1 MQTKSKYEI
10 LWQALF
16 LIFVFI
22 VIYPLIFA
30 LSNSLKTDIEAFR
43 TITSLIPDVFRFE
56 NYSKLFSAL
65 PLFRIIS
72 NTFLI
77 SAVVTIVRLSLA
89 FLAAYALVY
98 YDFKGKK
105 LYLALVYLTLFM
117 PFTVMM
123 IPNYLTLAKLGLV
136 DNIWGAMIPQFFSAT
151 GIFMLCQN
159 MRSIPRS
166 LIEVAQLDRISDY
179 NIMKDII
186 LPLVKPQMIATG
198 VWFFTGTWNEY
209 IWPRLI
215 LKETENYT
223 LSLALQ
229 MFTSG
234 EGGQGFTSVMAM
246 SVVTMILPMA
256 LYLIFQKYI
265 IETFTSAG
273 IK

>member
-1 MQTKSKYEI
+1 MQTKSRYEI
-10 LWQALF
+10 IWQILF
-16 LIFVFI
+16 LLFIFCI
-22 VIYPLIFA
+22 IYPLVFA
-30 LSNSLKTDIEAFR
+30 LSNSLKSDIEAFT
-43 TITSLIPDVFRFE
+43 TITSLIPEALRFE
-56 NYSKLFSAL
+56 NYTKLFSAL
-65 PLFRIIS
+65 PLVRIIG

-77 SAVVTIVRLSLA
+77 SAVVTIVRLGLA

-105 LYLALVYLTLFM
+105 LYSGLIYLTLFM

-123 IPNYLTLAKLGLV
+123 IPNYLMLAEVGLV

-159 MRSIPRS
+159 MRTIPKS
-166 LIEVAQLDRISDY
+166 LIEVAQLDGISDY
-179 NIMKDII
+179 HIMKDVI

-246 SVVTMILPMA
+246 SVVTMILPMV